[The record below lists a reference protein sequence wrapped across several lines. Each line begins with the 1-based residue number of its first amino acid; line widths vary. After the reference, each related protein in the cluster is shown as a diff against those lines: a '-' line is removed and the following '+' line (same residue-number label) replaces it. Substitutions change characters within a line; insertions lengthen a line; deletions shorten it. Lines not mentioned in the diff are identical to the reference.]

1 MLYNGE
7 RINNDLLGRFNNIH
21 TERMSVSSRGL
32 PLLIEALIYKAP
44 DSSCAIIM
52 VRSLIQH
59 QVVYLDLRGVFIAF
73 NRTVL
78 YRKQRISTDLL
89 GQFSGR
95 RKERMYIIRR
105 GLTLS
110 TETLFYKAPDSS
122 CAVILFR
129 SLVQNGSCR
138 ITKDIRGGVQHSSC
152 GSDVYHV
159 RRCAAVYRNFSVQ
172 GFRLFLR
179 HYIGPAV
186 NKKFNYPY

>member
-59 QVVYLDLRGVFIAF
+59 QVVYLDLR
-73 NRTVL
+73 
-78 YRKQRISTDLL
+78 YQR
-89 GQFSGR
+89 R
-95 RKERMYIIRR
+95 
-105 GLTLS
+105 LTLS